1 MANDCS
7 KLPISLFYKSMIEGM
22 KRGLFAN
29 LAFVKT
35 AKFHAKRNKFQFATV
50 AINQSRLTLTL
61 PQGFICTTIYIY
73 VCMHVCV
80 RTNAFLIRPRF
91 LWRFVS
97 LSKCVHFNGKE
108 NPSFVLDNFSS
119 IFYQHRKNR
128 ELFYYVRFNFYS
140 KKLWMKEKGDI
151 FIYDKSYLI
160 KTKFFFSTR
169 KNYLIIEHDFFIK
182 SYFIFRIVRKTSGK
196 ISLNSFILFLRVA
209 ENFTRF
215 QTPSTLRFYPIY
227 PINII

>member
-73 VCMHVCV
+73 MYVCMYVYV
-80 RTNAFLIRPRF
+80 RMHFLF
-91 LWRFVS
+91 ALDFSEGLS
-97 LSKCVHFNGKE
+97 LSRNVYTLMERKIHPSRWTIFHRSFISIEKIE
-108 NPSFVLDNFSS
+108 NYFITYGS
-119 IFYQHRKNR
+119 IF
-128 ELFYYVRFNFYS
+128 
-140 KKLWMKEKGDI
+140 I
-151 FIYDKSYLI
+151 
-160 KTKFFFSTR
+160 R
-169 KNYLIIEHDFFIK
+169 KNYGWRRKGIFLYMIK
-182 SYFIFRIVRKTSGK
+182 VI
-196 ISLNSFILFLRVA
+196 
-209 ENFTRF
+209 
-215 QTPSTLRFYPIY
+215 
-227 PINII
+227 

>member
-1 MANDCS
+1 MERKIHPSCWTIFHRS
-7 KLPISLFYKSMIEGM
+7 FISIE
-22 KRGLFAN
+22 
-29 LAFVKT
+29 
-35 AKFHAKRNKFQFATV
+35 
-50 AINQSRLTLTL
+50 
-61 PQGFICTTIYIY
+61 
-73 VCMHVCV
+73 
-80 RTNAFLIRPRF
+80 
-91 LWRFVS
+91 
-97 LSKCVHFNGKE
+97 
-108 NPSFVLDNFSS
+108 
-119 IFYQHRKNR
+119 KNR

-140 KKLWMKEKGDI
+140 KKLWMEEKGDI

-182 SYFIFRIVRKTSGK
+182 SYFIFRIVRKTSYK